1 MLELPNDMVNEVLGQ
16 LDACA
21 SQWEFPVLDNVHWGL
36 ADTKLS
42 VFRSET
48 EWLIVFEL
56 IVFHRPAVEFQNVIY
71 GFGNKLQSP
80 GFQTAIKII
89 DISDDYPFEDDEG
102 NPIVDIHEFVVKID
116 GQLETIRPS
125 PEELIASGVEQAP
138 NPDPETQVLRL
149 LCHLMPD
156 RFFLASSRLL
166 ELLGQP
172 KDLSLFL
179 ELRSWF
185 HPDIA
190 AGKRPSQNPCFQNL
204 AKALSY
210 NDPAI
215 YKCPENLHNTHWS
228 HWG

>member
-1 MLELPNDMVNEVLGQ
+1 MDV
-16 LDACA
+16 CA
-21 SQWEFPVLDNVHWGL
+21 AQFDFPVLDNVHWGL
-36 ADTKLS
+36 ADTRLKA
-42 VFRSET
+42 FRSER
-48 EWLIVFEL
+48 EWLIAFEILVFQD
-56 IVFHRPAVEFQNVIY
+56 RSYEFLDIIY
-71 GFGNKLQSP
+71 AFGNRIQVP
-80 GFQTAIKII
+80 GFQTDVEII
-89 DISDDYPFEDDEG
+89 RIPDDYPFEDDEG

-138 NPDPETQVLRL
+138 DADPETQVLRL

-190 AGKRPSQNPCFQNL
+190 AGERPSQNPCFQNL
-204 AKALSY
+204 ARALAY